1 VRLLYAIVLVA
12 LALLLV
18 AFLLLVRPAWAD
30 VIDDAFRLCAAAKQ
44 TGMTSQCEVK
54 GGSRAIEMT
63 IDTTS
68 AEARKM
74 CVGIVGMM
82 AKQTRSFASKWELR
96 IFSPYGPRPIASCT
110 LQ

>member
-54 GGSRAIEMT
+54 GGEPRHRDDHRHDE
-63 IDTTS
+63 
-68 AEARKM
+68 R
-74 CVGIVGMM
+74 
-82 AKQTRSFASKWELR
+82 RSTENVRGDRGYDGQADALIR
-96 IFSPYGPRPIASCT
+96 
-110 LQ
+110 